1 MKKILAALIAL
12 ALCVSFCAVASAQ
25 EDWTIFVYICG
36 ADLES
41 EDSYATTNM
50 EQMTEAWNDY
60 DKVRFVVQTGGAE
73 YWNNEA
79 SPDELDRFV
88 IAEGERLIVDQQP
101 PASMGESDT
110 LADFLQWGL
119 QTFPAAHVG
128 LILWDHGSGS
138 INGVCFD
145 ELCDEDSL
153 TLKDID
159 RALNSVQSLR
169 PQGFDFVGFDACLMS
184 TVETA
189 AMLAP
194 HARYMIA
201 SQENEPGTGWDVEAI
216 GVYLDAFPSA
226 SGAELGQ
233 IICDTF
239 FEQCR
244 SVDSESRATLSVT
257 DLSQIAA
264 LRTAF
269 DAYAKD
275 LFDATEA
282 HADFAP
288 IARAI
293 AAAENFGGNNRSEG
307 YTNMVDLGGLI
318 AAGAD
323 WSANAYAARAAL
335 DRAVIYQAK
344 GPDHAWAS
352 GLSVYY
358 PLEVQGSMEL
368 SIFKDVCI
376 SAYYLGLVNKIAYG
390 FANGGDWDDYDDST
404 EVNLDNVSQEEGQ
417 SAAISFAQEPFV
429 DDYGTYGF
437 TLTQNGL
444 NNTES
449 VEGVV
454 YKISYDEEDCIC
466 YGYTSDIL
474 EDWDEGTFQDNFD
487 GYWFALPD
495 GQCLCIYLVD
505 IRDDCAIFTSPV
517 MVNGEEKNLRFAWD
531 YVSGEVRILEL
542 WDGISDNGISSR
554 PGESLM
560 PGDRIVP
567 FYDAFSMTTEE
578 EFQYRG
584 EEYVFEFGDELSFHV
599 LPDGRY
605 LYGFCI
611 NDIYGGYYTTDFVT
625 FTMEDGE
632 PCYDPS

>member
-1 MKKILAALIAL
+1 MKKIFAALIAL
-12 ALCVSFCAVASAQ
+12 ALCLSLCAVASAE
-25 EDWTIFVYICG
+25 EDWTVFVYICG

-41 EDSYATTNM
+41 EHSYATINM
-50 EQMTEAWNDY
+50 QQMMDAANDY
-60 DKVRFVVQTGGAE
+60 DTIRFVVETGGAE
-73 YWNNEA
+73 SWSNEA
-79 SPDELDRFV
+79 SPDELDRFL
-88 IAEGERLIVDQQP
+88 IAEEESCIVDRQP
-101 PASMGESDT
+101 FASMGDPDT

-119 QTFPAAHVG
+119 QEYPASHVG

-145 ELCDEDSL
+145 ELVNDESL

-159 RALNSVQSLR
+159 KALSSVRPLL
-169 PQGFDFVGFDACLMS
+169 PQGFDFVGFDACLMA

-194 HARYMIA
+194 HARYMVA
-201 SQENEPGTGWDVEAI
+201 SEENEPGTGWDFEAI
-216 GVYLDAFPSA
+216 GMYLDAFPSC

-233 IICDTF
+233 VICDTYF
-239 FEQCR
+239 AQCS
-244 SVDSESRATLSVT
+244 SVDSEDRATLSVT
-257 DLSQIAA
+257 DLSRIAA

-282 HADFAP
+282 NADFAP

-293 AAAENFGGNNRSEG
+293 AAADNFGGNNRSEG

-318 AAGAD
+318 EAGAD

-335 DRAVIYQAK
+335 NEAVIYQTK
-344 GPDHAWAS
+344 GPDHAQAS

-390 FANGGDWDDYDDST
+390 FANGGNWDDYDENT
-404 EVNLDNVSQEEGQ
+404 EVDLDNVAQEEGQ
-417 SAAISFAQEPFV
+417 SAAISFAAEPSV
-429 DDYGTYGF
+429 DEYGTYGF
-437 TLTQNGL
+437 TLTQDAL

-474 EDWDEGTFQDNFD
+474 ADWEQGTFKDNFD
-487 GYWFALPD
+487 GYWFSLPD
-495 GQCLCIYLVD
+495 GQILCVYLVD
-505 IRDDCAIFTSPV
+505 SRDDYDIFTSPV
-517 MVNGEEKNLRFAWD
+517 RVNGEEKNLRFAWD
-531 YVSGEVRILEL
+531 YDSGEVRILEL
-542 WDGISDNGISSR
+542 WDGIGDNGISSR
-554 PGESLM
+554 PGGSLM

-567 FYDAFSMTTEE
+567 LYDAFSIETDEE
-578 EFQYRG
+578 VRYSG
-584 EEYVFEFGDELSFHV
+584 EEYVCQFGDVLSFDV
-599 LPDGRY
+599 LPDGKY

-611 NDIYGGYYTTDFVT
+611 NDIYGGYFTTDFVT

>member
-1 MKKILAALIAL
+1 MKKIFAALIAL
-12 ALCVSFCAVASAQ
+12 ALCLSLCAVASAE
-25 EDWTIFVYICG
+25 EDWTVFVYICG

-41 EDSYATTNM
+41 EHSYATINM
-50 EQMTEAWNDY
+50 QQMMDAANDY
-60 DKVRFVVQTGGAE
+60 DTIRFVVETGGAE
-73 YWNNEA
+73 SWSNEA
-79 SPDELDRFV
+79 SPDELDRFL
-88 IAEGERLIVDQQP
+88 IAEEESCIVDRQP
-101 PASMGESDT
+101 FASMGDPDT

-119 QTFPAAHVG
+119 QEYPASHVG

-145 ELCDEDSL
+145 ELVNDESL

-159 RALNSVQSLR
+159 KALSSVRPLL
-169 PQGFDFVGFDACLMS
+169 PQGFDFVGFDACLMA

-194 HARYMIA
+194 HARYMVA
-201 SQENEPGTGWDVEAI
+201 SEENEPGTGWDFEAI
-216 GVYLDAFPSA
+216 GMYLDAFPSC

-233 IICDTF
+233 VICDTYF
-239 FEQCR
+239 AQCS
-244 SVDSESRATLSVT
+244 SVDSEDRATLSVT
-257 DLSQIAA
+257 DLSRIAA

-282 HADFAP
+282 NADFAP

-293 AAAENFGGNNRSEG
+293 AAADNFGGNNRSEG

-318 AAGAD
+318 EAGAD
-323 WSANAYAARAAL
+323 WSATAYAARAAL
-335 DRAVIYQAK
+335 NEAVIYQTK
-344 GPDHAWAS
+344 GPDHAQAS

-390 FANGGDWDDYDDST
+390 FANGGNWDDYDENT
-404 EVNLDNVSQEEGQ
+404 EVDLDNVAQEEGQ
-417 SAAISFAQEPFV
+417 SAAISFAAEPSV
-429 DDYGTYGF
+429 DEYGTYGF
-437 TLTQNGL
+437 TLTQDAL

-474 EDWDEGTFQDNFD
+474 ADWEQGTFKDNFD
-487 GYWFALPD
+487 GYWFSLPD
-495 GQCLCIYLVD
+495 GQILCVYLVD
-505 IRDDCAIFTSPV
+505 SRDDCDIFTSPV
-517 MVNGEEKNLRFAWD
+517 RVNGEEKNLRFAWD
-531 YVSGEVRILEL
+531 YDSGEVRILEL
-542 WDGISDNGISSR
+542 WDGIGDNGISSR
-554 PGESLM
+554 PGGSLM

-567 FYDAFSMTTEE
+567 LYDAFSIETDEE
-578 EFQYRG
+578 VRYSG
-584 EEYVFEFGDELSFHV
+584 EEYVCQFGDVLSFDV
-599 LPDGRY
+599 LPDGKY

-611 NDIYGGYYTTDFVT
+611 NDIYGGYFTTDFVT

>member
-145 ELCDEDSL
+145 ELCDDDSL

-159 RALNSVQSLR
+159 RALSSVQSLR

-194 HARYMIA
+194 HARYMVA
-201 SQENEPGTGWDVEAI
+201 SQENEPGTGWDFEAI
-216 GVYLDAFPSA
+216 GLYLDAFPSA

-233 IICDTF
+233 VICDSF

-318 AAGAD
+318 EAGAD
-323 WSANAYAARAAL
+323 WSANAYAARTAL

-474 EDWDEGTFQDNFD
+474 EDWEQGTFKDNFD

-531 YVSGEVRILEL
+531 YVSGEVRIRV
-542 WDGISDNGISSR
+542 N
-554 PGESLM
+554 P
-560 PGDRIVP
+560 
-567 FYDAFSMTTEE
+567 
-578 EFQYRG
+578 
-584 EEYVFEFGDELSFHV
+584 
-599 LPDGRY
+599 
-605 LYGFCI
+605 
-611 NDIYGGYYTTDFVT
+611 
-625 FTMEDGE
+625 
-632 PCYDPS
+632 